1 MVDFN
6 VKIGKKGKIENNN
19 WIGNHGIGVRY
30 ERSERLLDFAAENR
44 LFITNTLFEKQTS
57 RYWTWESPGGIYKN
71 QIDFIL
77 TTDKTIFQNTEI
89 LTQEDIGSDH
99 RLLRGKVKMNKK
111 LTRLKKIHRKK
122 ALKIDIQNIKADQS
136 KFQIALKNKFA
147 LLKENTPTIEELNEI
162 ISASIQELNGNA
174 MKTFTTS
181 EKDPEIEKLEE
192 ERKQLRVKENKTTE
206 EKIKH
211 TELNKT
217 VKKKRRAKAR
227 RKRREFVLRILEG
240 KKGPKELYKHGSK
253 KKISSMKDKVG
264 RKTSNREN
272 ILKICEQ
279 FYRELYDRTITDPPI
294 KTTSSADTENAPP
307 FTEREVEA
315 CLKNM
320 STNKAPG
327 PDQITSDVYKLGGE
341 CCELNS
347 TERMSL
353 NQELLL
359 VLIIKL

>member
-1 MVDFN
+1 
-6 VKIGKKGKIENNN
+6 
-19 WIGNHGIGVRY
+19 
-30 ERSERLLDFAAENR
+30 
-44 LFITNTLFEKQTS
+44 
-57 RYWTWESPGGIYKN
+57 
-71 QIDFIL
+71 
-77 TTDKTIFQNTEI
+77 
-89 LTQEDIGSDH
+89 
-99 RLLRGKVKMNKK
+99 
-111 LTRLKKIHRKK
+111 
-122 ALKIDIQNIKADQS
+122 
-136 KFQIALKNKFA
+136 
-147 LLKENTPTIEELNEI
+147 
-162 ISASIQELNGNA
+162 
-174 MKTFTTS
+174 MKTYTTS
-181 EKDPEIEKLEE
+181 EKDPEIEKMEE

-206 EKIKH
+206 EKIKY
-211 TELNKT
+211 TELKKT

-320 STNKAPG
+320 NTNKAPG
-327 PDQITSDVYKLGGE
+327 PD
-341 CCELNS
+341 
-347 TERMSL
+347 
-353 NQELLL
+353 
-359 VLIIKL
+359 